1 MSESAIHGGCLCGT
15 VTFEI
20 DPPFQ
25 RMVHCHC
32 SRCRKGTGTG
42 HATNLF
48 AAPGQI
54 RWRSGEDA
62 ISRYELPSAK
72 RFGKW
77 FCARCGSPLPR
88 VTRDGQALVI
98 PAGSRRP
105 TADGADRP
113 HFLGV
118 ARALELRGRAAD
130 PRRISRITPAS
141 PARGPRRLGSL
152 RSSSPCPVSGTAA
165 ELLQRSLR
173 HSRNSGNLA
182 ATTPRAQGQPG
193 PARPEQAYAAPSPP
207 RTATAS

>member
-88 VTRDGQALVI
+88 VTRDGLALVI
-98 PAGSRRP
+98 PAGSLDDIPPMAP
-105 TADGADRP
+105 TDRIFWASLSPWSCADGLP
-113 HFLGV
+113 THG
-118 ARALELRGRAAD
+118 EY
-130 PRRISRITPAS
+130 
-141 PARGPRRLGSL
+141 
-152 RSSSPCPVSGTAA
+152 
-165 ELLQRSLR
+165 
-173 HSRNSGNLA
+173 
-182 ATTPRAQGQPG
+182 PG
-193 PARPEQAYAAPSPP
+193 
-207 RTATAS
+207 